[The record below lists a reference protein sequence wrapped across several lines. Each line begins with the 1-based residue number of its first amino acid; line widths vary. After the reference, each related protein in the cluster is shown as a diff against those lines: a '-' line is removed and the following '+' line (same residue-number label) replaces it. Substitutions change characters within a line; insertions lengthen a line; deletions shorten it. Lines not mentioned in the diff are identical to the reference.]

1 MQLTNIRKEFE
12 SKLYI
17 ARCAAEKCADENAN
31 LQKDRNDLIA
41 QLAEEE
47 AAQKRAE
54 QDAEKLR
61 LTLRFER
68 DLHRQEMKEIC
79 KQSKI
84 NNQRHQIQI
93 SEKYKAQ
100 MNDSLNALRGQLE
113 DQLRLNHLNF
123 DNQMKVLQGPQS
135 SADIGGA
142 AIGSIVAAQGPLVAT
157 SAQIAALTAK
167 LAQCQANV
175 SSLELQIRYWKK
187 VIDGDKTQIDN
198 LQNIIKELCVKYQK
212 LLDDKVKIQ
221 NELDT
226 YNSMLQSEEQ
236 RLSLAH
242 MCNFAGKNEKENE
255 KDSGDKENYEIDID
269 IDFFN
274 RK

>member
-12 SKLYI
+12 SKLYT
-17 ARCAAEKCADENAN
+17 ARCAAENCADVNAN
-31 LQKDRNDLIA
+31 LQRDRNDLISK
-41 QLAEEE
+41 LAEEE

-84 NNQRHQIQI
+84 NNQRNQIQI

-100 MNDSLNALRGQLE
+100 MNDSLNTLRGQLE

-123 DNQMKVLQGPQS
+123 DNQMKVLQGPKLS
-135 SADIGGA
+135 VDIGGA

-157 SAQIAALTAK
+157 SAQIVGLKAK

-175 SSLELQIRYWKK
+175 SSLELQINYWKE

-198 LQNIIKELCVKYQK
+198 LQNIIKELCDKYQK

-242 MCNFAGKNEKENE
+242 MCNFSGKNENK
-255 KDSGDKENYEIDID
+255 KDSGDEKNNQIDID